1 MKVDNLIVVFF
12 FVGFCFVLDF
22 LYEQLQGLSIY
33 QQNHQARIRSIQ
45 NISFFKLSVLNLRV
59 HEDMSIS
66 LISWRTKHYLKEG

>member
-1 MKVDNLIVVFF
+1 MKVDNLMVVLLL
-12 FVGFCFVLDF
+12 VFVLF
-22 LYEQLQGLSIY
+22 WIFCTNNYKVYLFIKK
-33 QQNHQARIRSIQ
+33 NHQARIRSIQ